1 MKILIVTTEIGLD
14 GGGMSL
20 SCTRLTRI
28 LSQNNV
34 VEVVNSSA
42 ASILAVSSGIFPLLG
57 KSIRME
63 YKLKEES
70 RKYYGFDFVIGFGGK
85 FNGYYALI
93 LAKQIKAKFILC
105 LRGSDVNLAK
115 WSEEDNW
122 YLHEASK
129 CADKI
134 VCLSNEMRQ
143 NILLSNSS
151 VGNKVVIIPNPLEGD
166 YTGVSFPNLPSLVVI
181 GCAASHLNEKKGI
194 ANLLCMVDEF
204 KNISEL
210 PIKLILVGSIDDD
223 LKCEYQ
229 QIIDKLS
236 LQDNIEFRDKT
247 SRTSLISMMKDWD
260 FYVQC
265 SVCEGHPNAISEAL
279 QNGCA
284 FISTNTGYIA
294 EIVSSEFPELF
305 FKEWN
310 PVSMAI
316 SLKKLIS
323 LDNKEIIYSK
333 VLNTIQHNCD
343 KQEIIDGWTNVLR
356 CDISK
361 KVTNSIE
368 HIIAVGLHD
377 VQGDSHDS
385 ITTPVLVFHKFV
397 EKIHQC
403 GYGLCSMND
412 YLAKNKEERKSWIVC
427 TFDDGY
433 SGVNDYALPIMK
445 KYGFTATVFVC
456 TSLIGKD
463 NKWNNKDAVLRQ
475 HLNMDELQNLHQHG
489 WEIAS
494 HGVYHFNLLK
504 LTDEEME
511 YELKESYDFLS
522 SKWGMVLTYAYP
534 YGAYNDFIKS
544 CVGKYYKYAFSV
556 TKGGTSLVSDA
567 LQIRRYSITEIY
579 SMLSITS
586 KES

>member
-1 MKILIVTTEIGLD
+1 M
-14 GGGMSL
+14 
-20 SCTRLTRI
+20 
-28 LSQNNV
+28 
-34 VEVVNSSA
+34 
-42 ASILAVSSGIFPLLG
+42 
-57 KSIRME
+57 
-63 YKLKEES
+63 
-70 RKYYGFDFVIGFGGK
+70 
-85 FNGYYALI
+85 
-93 LAKQIKAKFILC
+93 
-105 LRGSDVNLAK
+105 
-115 WSEEDNW
+115 
-122 YLHEASK
+122 
-129 CADKI
+129 
-134 VCLSNEMRQ
+134 
-143 NILLSNSS
+143 
-151 VGNKVVIIPNPLEGD
+151 
-166 YTGVSFPNLPSLVVI
+166 
-181 GCAASHLNEKKGI
+181 
-194 ANLLCMVDEF
+194 
-204 KNISEL
+204 
-210 PIKLILVGSIDDD
+210 LVGSIDDD

-229 QIIDKLS
+229 QIIDKQS
-236 LQDNIEFRDKT
+236 LHDNVEFRDKT
-247 SRTSLISMMKDWD
+247 SRTSLISIMKDWD

-323 LDNKEIIYSK
+323 LDDKEIIYSK
-333 VLNTIQHNCD
+333 VFNSIQHNCD
-343 KQEIIDGWTNVLR
+343 KQEIIDRWTNLLR

-361 KVTNSIE
+361 KVPNSIE

-377 VQGDSHDS
+377 VQGDSYDS

-397 EKIHQC
+397 EKVHQY

-412 YLAKNKEERKSWIVC
+412 YLAKNIEERKSWIVC

-433 SGVNDYALPIMK
+433 SGLNDYALPIMK
-445 KYGFTATVFVC
+445 KYGYTATVFVC
-456 TSLIGKD
+456 TGLIGKD

-494 HGVYHFNLLK
+494 HGVSHFNLLK

-511 YELKESYDFLS
+511 HELKESYDFLS
-522 SKWGMVLTYAYP
+522 TKWGMVLTYAYP

-544 CVGKYYKYAFSV
+544 RVGKYYKYAFSV
-556 TKGGTSLVSDA
+556 TKGGTTLISDA

-579 SMLSITS
+579 SMLSITI
-586 KES
+586 EEA